1 MSQMK
6 NRTYEPIVGFDLWI
20 TRSSQEGENKT
31 SRLTLAT
38 EMILPISKKTY
49 KVTLKNVKTY
59 VQELHELDPTILNIH
74 IYRISAVGVY
84 NFEEKKNG

>member
-1 MSQMK
+1 MSTK
-6 NRTYEPIVGFDLWI
+6 NRKYEPIVGFDLWI
-20 TRSSQEGENKT
+20 TRSNKSEKIT

-38 EMILPISKKTY
+38 EMELPISKKKY

-59 VQELHELDPTILNIH
+59 VEELHELDPTILNIH

-84 NFEEKKNG
+84 NFEEGSSE